1 MAAAVLVIDDD
12 SERCQRHVHYL
23 HKRGYQAQAHQVS
36 DNVSGWLQDHPV
48 AAVVCALG
56 DDLSFEL
63 LATFKQHFTHAPLVV
78 LSPSSD
84 SNDVLQALRMGA
96 DDYLILPLDNLEVL
110 GLSVD
115 KAVQHARIEAE
126 NQAYREHLE
135 VTNRELRR
143 HLDELRN
150 DQQAGRQAQ
159 LRMLPEPITKMG
171 INLSHRVIPS
181 LLLSGDFLDYFE
193 LDQRRLVFY
202 VADVSGHGAS
212 SAFVTVLL
220 KNLTYRLRR
229 NLRRGSS
236 DDLNDPS
243 RVLQRINSE
252 LLASQLGKHL
262 TILYAIYDLVS
273 SELVY
278 SVGGHLPMPVLVVDG
293 HADYL
298 EGSGMPVGLFEGAK
312 YQNYR
317 MKLPEPFTLW
327 MFSDG
332 ILEIIDQPTLNDKEA
347 QLLSLAVSAEG
358 SPERLINS
366 LGLQVDAEVPDDIA
380 MLAVNREGI

>member
-12 SERCQRHVHYL
+12 TQQCQRHVQYL
-23 HKRGYQAQAHQVS
+23 HKRGYQAQALAGG
-36 DNVSGWLQDHPV
+36 NLSGWLHEHPV
-48 AAVVCALG
+48 AAIVCALG
-56 DDLSFEL
+56 RHGCEVLTS
-63 LATFKQHFTHAPLVV
+63 FKQQFPAAPLVV
-78 LSPSSD
+78 LSYSTHSD
-84 SNDVLQALRMGA
+84 DVLQALRAGA

-126 NQAYREHLE
+126 NKAYREHLE
-135 VTNRELRR
+135 VTNRELQR
-143 HLDELRN
+143 HLDELRS

-159 LRMLPEPITKMG
+159 LRMLPEPLYKTGLTI
-171 INLSHRVIPS
+171 SHQVISS
-181 LLLSGDFLDYFE
+181 LMLSGDFLDYFE

-243 RVLQRINSE
+243 RVLERINSE

-262 TILYAIYDLVS
+262 TIVYAIYDFVT
-273 SELVY
+273 SEMVY
-278 SVGGHLPMPVLVVDG
+278 SVGGHLPMPVLVSQG
-293 HADYL
+293 KAQYL
-298 EGSGMPVGLFEGAK
+298 EGSGMPVGLFAK
-312 YQNYR
+312 AQYQNYHCT
-317 MKLPEPFTLW
+317 LPEPFNLW

-332 ILEIIDQPTLNDKEA
+332 ILEIIEQPTLNDKEA
-347 QLLSLAVSAEG
+347 ELLSLAVRAEG
-358 SPERLINS
+358 SAERLTS
-366 LGLQVDAEVPDDIA
+366 MLGLAMDAEVPDDIA
-380 MLAVNREGI
+380 MLVVNREGI